1 MWPGGS
7 PTAVNGAA
15 GLTIVALIIAA
26 DSAVAMLSDHST
38 EDPGPGGNLEPR
50 LLSERSPG
58 PRPSATSVAN
68 SAHQACQPPPATEK
82 ATSSSQS

>member
-26 DSAVAMLSDHST
+26 LYVRRDLLIPLALAGILNFIFRATVAPAHGLNALQNSGSMDGFRYVFFAAFPLSH
-38 EDPGPGGNLEPR
+38 
-50 LLSERSPG
+50 
-58 PRPSATSVAN
+58 
-68 SAHQACQPPPATEK
+68 
-82 ATSSSQS
+82 

>member
-26 DSAVAMLSDHST
+26 LYVGRDLLILLALAGILSFISWRGLA
-38 EDPGPGGNLEPR
+38 DPA
-50 LLSERSPG
+50 RSPAE
-58 PRPSATSVAN
+58 PYLSRI
-68 SAHQACQPPPATEK
+68 HQIHDPAR
-82 ATSSSQS
+82 